1 MSTIA
6 APALVAVDAVLR
18 DAGLTAGI
26 RRPSQYPPD
35 GFVVYFLNG
44 GSDPTRVTQDV
55 RIELEGWG
63 PDVLTAIGHL
73 DRARG
78 ALHAATGTHGIRRV
92 ENVEGPADL
101 PTGEEDWTRFTATV
115 RITMRT
121 PTT

>member
-6 APALVAVDAVLR
+6 APALLAVDAVLR

-26 RRPSQYPPD
+26 RRPSNSPPE
-35 GFVVYFLNG
+35 GFLVYFLNG
-44 GSDPTRVTQDV
+44 GGDPTRVTQDV

-63 PDVLTAIGHL
+63 PDVLTAIGQL

-78 ALHAATGTHGIRRV
+78 ALHAATGTHGIRHV
-92 ENVEGPADL
+92 ENAAGPVDL

-121 PTT
+121 PNI

>member
-26 RRPSQYPPD
+26 RRPSKYPPE
-35 GFVVYFLNG
+35 GFLVYFLNG
-44 GSDPTRVTQDV
+44 GGDPTRVTQDV

-63 PDVLTAIGHL
+63 PDVLTAIGQL

-78 ALHAATGTHGIRRV
+78 ALHAATGTRGIRHV
-92 ENVEGPADL
+92 ENAAGPVDL

-121 PTT
+121 PNI

>member
-26 RRPSQYPPD
+26 RRPSKYPPD
-35 GFVVYFLNG
+35 GFLVYFLNG
-44 GSDPTRVTQDV
+44 GGDPTRVTQDL

-63 PDVLTAIGHL
+63 PDVLTAIGQL

-78 ALHAATGTHGIRRV
+78 ALHAATGTRGIRHV
-92 ENVEGPADL
+92 ENAAGPVDL

-121 PTT
+121 PNI

>member
-26 RRPSQYPPD
+26 RRPSKYPPD
-35 GFVVYFLNG
+35 GFLVYFLNG
-44 GSDPTRVTQDV
+44 GGDPTRVTQDV

-63 PDVLTAIGHL
+63 PDALTAIGQL

-78 ALHAATGTHGIRRV
+78 ALHAATGTRGIRHV
-92 ENVEGPADL
+92 ENAAGPVDL

-121 PTT
+121 PNT

>member
-26 RRPSQYPPD
+26 RRPSKYPPD
-35 GFVVYFLNG
+35 GFLVYFLNG
-44 GSDPTRVTQDV
+44 GGDPTRVTQDV

-63 PDVLTAIGHL
+63 PDALTAIGQL

-78 ALHAATGTHGIRRV
+78 ALHAATGTRGIRHV
-92 ENVEGPADL
+92 ENAAGPVDL

-121 PTT
+121 PNI

>member
-6 APALVAVDAVLR
+6 APALLAVDAVLR

-26 RRPSQYPPD
+26 RRPSKYPPE
-35 GFVVYFLNG
+35 GFLVYFLNG
-44 GSDPTRVTQDV
+44 GGDHTHVTQDV

-78 ALHAATGTHGIRRV
+78 ALHAATGTHGIRHV
-92 ENVEGPADL
+92 ENTAGPVDL

-121 PTT
+121 PNI

>member
-6 APALVAVDAVLR
+6 APALVAVDAVFR

-26 RRPSQYPPD
+26 RRPSKYPPE
-35 GFVVYFLNG
+35 GFLVYFLNG
-44 GSDPTRVTQDV
+44 GGDPTRVTQDV

-63 PDVLTAIGHL
+63 PDVLTAIGQL

-78 ALHAATGTHGIRRV
+78 ALHAATGTHGIRHV
-92 ENVEGPADL
+92 ENTAGPVDL
-101 PTGEEDWTRFTATV
+101 PTGEEDWTRLTATV

-121 PTT
+121 PNI

>member
-6 APALVAVDAVLR
+6 TPALVAVDAVLR

-26 RRPSQYPPD
+26 RRPSKYPSE
-35 GFVVYFLNG
+35 GFLVYFLNG
-44 GSDPTRVTQDV
+44 GGDPTRVTQDV

-63 PDVLTAIGHL
+63 PDVLTAIGQL

-78 ALHAATGTHGIRRV
+78 ALHAATGTRGIRHV
-92 ENVEGPADL
+92 ENAAGPVDL

-121 PTT
+121 PNI